1 MKRMRILSVKSIPRF
16 IGEYFNK
23 KLIDIE
29 TINEFSKLLTTTKFD
44 QLKYNKYS
52 SKAEYIGV
60 LNYTPELIKFYKD
73 KSTLDHYY
81 RCKYEDELD
90 IPKSVANETYGIQI
104 DDGRILYV
112 TLLYNFDH
120 NILILNVE

>member
-29 TINEFSKLLTTTKFD
+29 TINEFSKLLTTIEFD
-44 QLKYNKYS
+44 YFKSNNNWFYGSLP
-52 SKAEYIGV
+52 
-60 LNYTPELIKFYKD
+60 YTPELIKFYKD

>member
-23 KLIDIE
+23 KLIDIK
-29 TINEFSKLLTTTKFD
+29 TINEFSKLLTTIEFD
-44 QLKYNKYS
+44 YFKNENRYYGYLS
-52 SKAEYIGV
+52 
-60 LNYTPELIKFYKD
+60 YTPELIKFYKD

>member
-23 KLIDIE
+23 KLIDIK
-29 TINEFSKLLTTTKFD
+29 TINEFSKLLPTIEFD
-44 QLKYNKYS
+44 CFKNENRYYGYLS
-52 SKAEYIGV
+52 
-60 LNYTPELIKFYKD
+60 YTPELIKFYKD